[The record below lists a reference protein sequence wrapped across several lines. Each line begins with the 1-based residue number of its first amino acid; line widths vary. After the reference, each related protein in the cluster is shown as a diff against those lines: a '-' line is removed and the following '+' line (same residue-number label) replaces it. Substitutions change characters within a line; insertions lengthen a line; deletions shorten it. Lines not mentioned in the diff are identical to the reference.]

1 MVIYLLERNLK
12 MAKTNTKDN
21 DLKKLFLDAVME
33 VLKSY
38 TTIKQLKDIA
48 LRKVSMQNVLTE
60 DDYNK
65 LSSMVV
71 EIKVK

>member
-1 MVIYLLERNLK
+1 
-12 MAKTNTKDN
+12 MAKTNTNTKDN

-33 VLKSY
+33 ALKSY
-38 TTIKQLKDIA
+38 ITPKQLKDIA
-48 LRKVSMQNVLTE
+48 LRKVSMTNVLTE